1 MAFDIA
7 PANFWKLSND
17 LRNFWEDDAW
27 KTLVNNTPSGL
38 SVSEDDK
45 HVYVEAA
52 IPGIRPQDVEIT
64 FDKGILWIKGE
75 SKKEIDNRKVY
86 QSMASSF
93 SYRVAVPGDINLDIE
108 PEATCENG
116 VMTIT
121 FAKSPQAQPK
131 RIAVKTI
138 SKQSKQSKEEK

>member
-1 MAFDIA
+1 MAFDLA
-7 PANFWKLSND
+7 PANFWRLSND

-38 SVSEDDK
+38 SITEDDK

-52 IPGIRPQDVEIT
+52 VPGISPEDVEIT

-75 SKKEIDNRKVY
+75 AKKEVSQRKVY
-86 QSMASSF
+86 QTMASAF
-93 SYRVAVPGDINLDIE
+93 SYRVAVPGDIDMNVE
-108 PEATCENG
+108 PEATSENG

-121 FAKSPQAQPK
+121 FSKLPQAQPK
-131 RIAVKTI
+131 KIAVKVTA
-138 SKQSKQSKEEK
+138 KQEKAK